1 MTPSSSNQH
10 AGRPEFKPYVS
21 ADDSMAEL
29 SIRAVIL
36 GILMAV
42 FLGAANAYLGMK
54 AGQTISAIFPA
65 AVIAAA
71 AFRLPFFRGTILE
84 QNIARTA
91 AAMGEALIAGAIFTI
106 PAFLIV
112 EVNGQKLWTKF
123 HYWDS
128 TIIMLVGGLLGVLF
142 IILLRRT
149 LVEDATL
156 PFPESAAC
164 VEIVKAGQKADSGAK
179 HVFSALGIGALI
191 EILKNSSGFT
201 LIRDVTSGFIHLPK
215 SVVHHFNVNK
225 VPIGDVTHQGAI
237 PWSSPVAS
245 PALIGVGFIIGP
257 KWAAVNFSGGV
268 MAWLV
273 LIPFILFIDPDLGR
287 RLALH
292 GQAVGLEDQANS
304 VWYNIVRPLAVGA
317 MLVGSVNTLWG
328 MRQSLAKGLFHSFK
342 KQNDAKG
349 GSSGTVSR
357 LEQDLNFKWVVLGI
371 GALLIP
377 MVAIYYSYMH
387 TFGGAVLSALV
398 LVVTGFIFTA
408 VGGYLVGIIGGSNQP
423 VSGLTLS
430 ALIVAALMMLAIGQ
444 RGPAGVAAVLAVA
457 AVVCCAASAGGSL
470 IQDLRVGHLLGGTPW
485 KMEVAEMIS
494 VTVISFVMV
503 FPMII
508 LHEANIKKGGIG
520 IGDQALPAPQA
531 GLMAQLA
538 KGIVGGDMPWGLLIM
553 GMAFALMLILIKA
566 PSPMLIAVGMY
577 LPFETTF
584 AIFVGGMIRWIT
596 MRIADRRKMPEDQQA
611 AMTNIGTL
619 LASGFIAGEALMGV
633 ALSGLILVGLPSIT
647 KMITG
652 REELGLLTSA
662 GGWLSLVVFGVVA
675 LVLIRIPI
683 RSAERGEGVS
693 VRLE

>member
-1 MTPSSSNQH
+1 MSQDTN
-10 AGRPEFKPYVS
+10 FKPYVS
-21 ADDSMAEL
+21 ADASMAEL
-29 SIRAVIL
+29 SVRALIL

-91 AAMGEALIAGAIFTI
+91 ASMGEALIAGAIFTI

-112 EVNGQKLWTKF
+112 QVNGQRLWTKF

-128 TIIMLVGGLLGVLF
+128 TLIMLVGGLLGVLF
-142 IILLRRT
+142 IVLLRRT
-149 LVEDATL
+149 LVEDVTL

-179 HVFSALGIGALI
+179 HVFSALGIGAFI

-201 LIRDVTSGFIHLPK
+201 IIRDVTSGFIQLPK
-215 SVVHHFNVNK
+215 SVVHHFNVDK

-245 PALIGVGFIIGP
+245 PALMGVGYIIGP

-268 MAWLV
+268 IAWLM
-273 LIPFILFIDPDLGR
+273 LIPLILFADPDLAR
-287 RLALH
+287 RLSLH
-292 GQAVGLEDQANS
+292 GQAVGLEDLANS
-304 VWYNIVRPLAVGA
+304 VWYNIVRPIAVGA
-317 MLVGSVNTLWG
+317 MLVGSINTLWG
-328 MRQSLAKGLFHSFK
+328 MRESLAKGLLHSFR
-342 KQNDAKG
+342 KQRDASLG
-349 GSSGTVSR
+349 QGAATSR
-357 LEQDLNFKWVVLGI
+357 LEKDLNFRWVIAGIIVL
-371 GALLIP
+371 LLP
-377 MVAIYYSYMH
+377 MIAIYYRYMH
-387 TFGGAVLSALV
+387 TLGGAVLSALV

-444 RGPAGVAAVLAVA
+444 RGPAGMAAVLAVA

-485 KMEVAEMIS
+485 KMQVAEMIS

-508 LHEANIKKGGIG
+508 LHEGNIARGGIG

-584 AIFVGGMIRWIT
+584 AIFTGGVIRW
-596 MRIADRRKMPEDQQA
+596 MADRWAAKRQMPENQQA
-611 AMTNIGTL
+611 AMVNTGTL

-633 ALSGLILVGLPSIT
+633 AMSGLVLVGLPSIT
-647 KMITG
+647 RMLTG
-652 REELGLLTSA
+652 KEELGLLHSV
-662 GGWLSLVVFGVVA
+662 GGWMSLLVFACVA
-675 LVLIRIPI
+675 YVLIRIPI
-683 RSAERGEGVS
+683 STAEKGEGVS
-693 VRLE
+693 VKLE

>member
-1 MTPSSSNQH
+1 MAHT
-10 AGRPEFKPYVS
+10 PEFKPYVS
-21 ADDSMAEL
+21 ADESLAEL
-29 SIRAVIL
+29 SIRALIL

-112 EVNGQKLWTKF
+112 QVNGQRLWTKF
-123 HYWDS
+123 RYWDS
-128 TIIMLVGGLLGVLF
+128 TLIMLVGGLLGVMF
-142 IILLRRT
+142 IVLLRRT
-149 LVEDATL
+149 LVEDVSL

-179 HVFSALGIGALI
+179 HVFSALSLGALI
-191 EILKNSSGFT
+191 ELFKNSSGLT
-201 LIRDVTSGFIHLPK
+201 LIRDVTSGFFQLPK
-215 SVVHHFNVNK
+215 SVVHHFNINK
-225 VPIGDVTHQGAI
+225 IPMGDVTHQGAI

-245 PALIGVGFIIGP
+245 PALMGVGYIIGP

-273 LIPFILFIDPDLGR
+273 LIPLIIFVDPDLPR
-287 RLALH
+287 RLSLS
-292 GQAVGLEDQANS
+292 GQSVGLVDQANS
-304 VWYNIVRPLAVGA
+304 VWYNLVRPIAVGA
-317 MLVGSVNTLWG
+317 MLVGSINTLWG
-328 MRQSLAKGLFHSFK
+328 MRESLARGLIHSFR
-342 KQNDAKG
+342 KQSDA
-349 GSSGTVSR
+349 SSGGATASR
-357 LEQDLNFKWVVLGI
+357 LEKDLNFRWVIVAI
-371 GALLIP
+371 VALLVP
-377 MVAIYYSYMH
+377 MIAIYYRYMH
-387 TFGGAVLSALV
+387 TFGGAILSAFV
-398 LVVTGFIFTA
+398 LVITGFIFTA

-444 RGPAGVAAVLAVA
+444 QGSAGIAAVLAVA

-485 KMEVAEMIS
+485 KMQMAEIIS
-494 VTVISFVMV
+494 VTVIAFVMV

-508 LHEANIKKGGIG
+508 LHEGNIAKGGIG

-584 AIFVGGMIRWIT
+584 AIFVGGIIRWMA
-596 MRIADRRKMPEDQQA
+596 MRIATSRKMPEEQQLA
-611 AMTNIGTL
+611 LSNTGTL

-633 ALSGLILVGLPSIT
+633 ALSGLVLAGIPSLT
-647 KMITG
+647 QKLTG
-652 REELGLLTSA
+652 REEFALLGSA
-662 GGWLSLVVFGVVA
+662 GGWLSILVFACVTF
-675 LVLIRIPI
+675 VLIRIPI
-683 RSAERGEGVS
+683 RSAEKGEGVS

>member
-1 MTPSSSNQH
+1 MAESPKVQDLSSQ
-10 AGRPEFKPYVS
+10 FKPYVS
-21 ADDSMAEL
+21 ADESMAEL
-29 SIRAVIL
+29 SIRALLL

-112 EVNGQKLWTKF
+112 QVNGQRLWTRF
-123 HYWDS
+123 RYWDS
-128 TIIMLVGGLLGVLF
+128 TLIMLVGGLLGVSF

-149 LVEDATL
+149 LVEDVSL

-179 HVFSALGIGALI
+179 HVFSALGLGAAI

-201 LIRDVTSGFIHLPK
+201 LIRDVTSGFIQLPK
-215 SVVHHFNVNK
+215 SVVHHFNIDK
-225 VPIGDVTHQGAI
+225 VPIGDVAHQGAI

-245 PALIGVGFIIGP
+245 PALMGVGYIIGP

-273 LIPFILFIDPDLGR
+273 LIPFVLFVDPDLAR
-287 RLALH
+287 RLSFQ
-292 GQAVGLEDQANS
+292 GQPVGLADQANS
-304 VWYNIVRPLAVGA
+304 VWYNIVRPIAVGA

-328 MRQSLAKGLFHSFK
+328 MRNSLAKGLVHSFR
-342 KQNDAKG
+342 KQHNTSTDSGA
-349 GSSGTVSR
+349 SSSR
-357 LEQDLNFKWVVLGI
+357 LEHDLNFRWVIAGI
-371 GALLIP
+371 FLLLIP
-377 MVAIYYSYMH
+377 MVAFYYSYMH
-387 TFGGAVLSALV
+387 TLGGAVLSALV
-398 LVVTGFIFTA
+398 LVLTGFIFTA

-485 KMEVAEMIS
+485 KMQVAEMIS

-508 LHEANIKKGGIG
+508 LHEGNIATGGIG
-520 IGDQALPAPQA
+520 IGDQKLPAPQA

-584 AIFVGGMIRWIT
+584 AIFVGGIIRWAAT
-596 MRIADRRKMPEDQQA
+596 RIATQRSMSEDRQA
-611 AMTNIGTL
+611 ALTNTGTL

-633 ALSGLILVGLPSIT
+633 ALSGLVLLKLPSVT

-652 REELGLLTSA
+652 RDELGLLQTA
-662 GGWLSLVVFGVVA
+662 GGWLSILVFACVA
-675 LVLIRIPI
+675 YVLIKIPI
-683 RSAERGEGVS
+683 HSAEKGEGVS

>member
-1 MTPSSSNQH
+1 MAQSPKVQDAASQ
-10 AGRPEFKPYVS
+10 FKPYVS
-21 ADDSMAEL
+21 ADESMAEL
-29 SIRAVIL
+29 SIRAVAL

-112 EVNGQKLWTKF
+112 QINGQRLWTKF
-123 HYWDS
+123 RYWDS
-128 TIIMLVGGLLGVLF
+128 TLIMLVGGLLGVMF

-149 LVEDATL
+149 LVEDVSL

-179 HVFSALGIGALI
+179 HVFSALGVGALI
-191 EILKNSSGFT
+191 EMLKNSSGLT
-201 LIRDVTSGFIHLPK
+201 VIRDVTTGFIQLPK

-245 PALIGVGFIIGP
+245 PALMGVGYIIGT

-273 LIPFILFIDPDLGR
+273 LIPIVLFVDPDLAR
-287 RLALH
+287 RLSLQ
-292 GQAVGLEDQANS
+292 GQPVSLADQANS
-304 VWYNIVRPLAVGA
+304 VWYNIVRPIAVGA

-328 MRQSLAKGLFHSFK
+328 MRNSLAKGLVHSFR
-342 KQNDAKG
+342 KQRDAG
-349 GSSGTVSR
+349 ADSGASTSR
-357 LEQDLNFKWVVLGI
+357 LEQDLNFRWVIAGI
-371 GALLIP
+371 LLLMVP
-377 MVAIYYSYMH
+377 MVAIYYGYIH
-387 TFGGAVLSALV
+387 TFGGALLTALV
-398 LVVTGFIFTA
+398 LVLTGFIFTA

-485 KMEVAEMIS
+485 KMQVAEMIS
-494 VTVISFVMV
+494 VTCISFLMV

-508 LHEANIKKGGIG
+508 LHEGNIAKGGIG

-538 KGIVGGDMPWGLLIM
+538 KGIVGGDMPWGLLVM
-553 GMAFALMLILIKA
+553 GMAFALTLILIKA

-584 AIFVGGMIRWIT
+584 AIFVGGIIRWAAT
-596 MRIADRRKMPEDQQA
+596 VLSERRKMPEERQVA
-611 AMTNIGTL
+611 LVNIGTL

-633 ALSGLILVGLPSIT
+633 ALSGLVLVGLPSVTRIV
-647 KMITG
+647 TG
-652 REELGLLTSA
+652 QDELGLFGIS
-662 GGWLSLVVFGVVA
+662 GGWLSILVFACVA
-675 LVLIRIPI
+675 YILIRIPI
-683 RSAERGEGVS
+683 RSAEKGEGVS

>member
-1 MTPSSSNQH
+1 MAQLPARAQEFSS
-10 AGRPEFKPYVS
+10 EFKPYVS
-21 ADDSMAEL
+21 ADQSMAEL
-29 SIRAVIL
+29 TVRALAL
-36 GILMAV
+36 GVLMAV

-112 EVNGQKLWTKF
+112 QVNGQHLWTKF
-123 HYWDS
+123 RYWDS
-128 TIIMLVGGLLGVLF
+128 TLIMLVGGLLGVLF
-142 IILLRRT
+142 IVLLRRA
-149 LVEDATL
+149 LVEDVTL

-191 EILKNSSGFT
+191 EVLKNSSGFT
-201 LIRDVTSGFIHLPK
+201 LIRDVTSGFIQLPK
-215 SVVHHFNVNK
+215 SVVHHFNLDK
-225 VPIGDVTHQGAI
+225 VPIGDVAHQGAI

-245 PALIGVGFIIGP
+245 PALMGVGYIIGP

-273 LIPFILFIDPDLGR
+273 MIPFVLFVDPDLGR
-287 RLALH
+287 RLSMN
-292 GQAVGLEDQANS
+292 GQPVSLADQANS
-304 VWYNIVRPLAVGA
+304 VWYNIVRPIAVGA

-328 MRQSLAKGLFHSFK
+328 MRDSMVKGLSHSFR
-342 KQNDAKG
+342 KQRDASNG
-349 GSSGTVSR
+349 QGIATSR
-357 LEQDLNFKWVVLGI
+357 LERDLNFRWVVLGI
-371 GALLIP
+371 LFLLIP

-387 TFGGAVLSALV
+387 TLGGAVLSALV

-430 ALIVAALMMLAIGQ
+430 ALIVAALLMLAIGQ

-485 KMEVAEMIS
+485 KMQVAEMIS

-508 LHEANIKKGGIG
+508 LHEGNIAKGGIG

-538 KGIVGGDMPWGLLIM
+538 KGIVGGDMPWGLLVM

-584 AIFVGGMIRWIT
+584 AIFVGGLIRWVAT
-596 MRIADRRKMPEDQQA
+596 TLAVRRRMPEDQQA
-611 AMTNIGTL
+611 ALSNIGTL

-633 ALSGLILVGLPSIT
+633 ALSGLVLVGLPSIT
-647 KMITG
+647 RILTH
-652 REELGLLTSA
+652 RDELALFHST
-662 GGWLSLVVFGVVA
+662 GGWLSLLVFACVA
-675 LVLIRIPI
+675 YILIRIPI
-683 RSAERGEGVS
+683 RSAEKGEGVS

>member
-1 MTPSSSNQH
+1 MAEASSKGQEVST
-10 AGRPEFKPYVS
+10 EFKPYVP
-21 ADDSMAEL
+21 AGESMAEL
-29 SIRAVIL
+29 SIRALIL
-36 GILMAV
+36 GVLMAV

-112 EVNGQKLWTKF
+112 QVNGQRLWTKF

-128 TIIMLVGGLLGVLF
+128 TLIMLVGGLLGVLF

-149 LVEDATL
+149 LVEDVTL

-191 EILKNSSGFT
+191 EMLKNSSGFT
-201 LIRDVTSGFIHLPK
+201 VIRDVTSGFVQLPK
-215 SVVHHFNVNK
+215 SMVHHFNVNK
-225 VPIGDVTHQGAI
+225 VSIGDVTHQGAI

-245 PALIGVGFIIGP
+245 PALMGVGYIIGP

-273 LIPFILFIDPDLGR
+273 LIPLILFVDPDLPR
-287 RLALH
+287 RLAFH
-292 GQAVGLEDQANS
+292 GTAVGLEDQANS
-304 VWYNIVRPLAVGA
+304 VWYNIVRPIAVGA

-328 MRQSLAKGLFHSFK
+328 MRRSLLKGLFHSFR
-342 KQNDAKG
+342 KQQETSNKTAEQ
-349 GSSGTVSR
+349 TSR
-357 LEQDLNFKWVVLGI
+357 LERDLNFRWVLI
-371 GALLIP
+371 AIIALMVP
-377 MVAIYYSYMH
+377 MVAIYYRYIHSMA
-387 TFGGAVLSALV
+387 GAVLSAIV
-398 LVVTGFIFTA
+398 LLVTGFIFTA

-457 AVVCCAASAGGSL
+457 AVVSCAASAGGSL

-485 KMEVAEMIS
+485 KMQVAEMIS
-494 VTVISFVMV
+494 VSVISFLMV
-503 FPMII
+503 FPMVI
-508 LHEANIKKGGIG
+508 LHEGNIAKGGIG

-538 KGIVGGDMPWGLLIM
+538 KGIVGGDMPWGLLVM
-553 GMAFALMLILIKA
+553 GMAFALMLILIEA

-584 AIFVGGMIRWIT
+584 AIFAGGMIRWAA
-596 MRIADRRKMPEDQQA
+596 MRVAARRKMPEEQQVA
-611 AMTNIGTL
+611 LTNIGTL

-633 ALSGLILVGLPSIT
+633 GLSALVLVGLPSVT
-647 KMITG
+647 KIFTG
-652 REELGLLTSA
+652 RDEVGLLGSA
-662 GGWLSLVVFGVVA
+662 GGWLSLLVFACVA
-675 LVLIRIPI
+675 YVLIRIPI
-683 RSAERGEGVS
+683 RSAEKGEGVS

>member
-1 MTPSSSNQH
+1 MAQSPARSRDLSS
-10 AGRPEFKPYVS
+10 EFKPYVS
-21 ADDSMAEL
+21 ADQSMAEL
-29 SIRAVIL
+29 TVRALAL
-36 GILMAV
+36 GVLMAV

-112 EVNGQKLWTKF
+112 QVNGQRLWTKF
-123 HYWDS
+123 RYWDS
-128 TIIMLVGGLLGVLF
+128 TLIMLVGGLLGVLF
-142 IILLRRT
+142 IVLLRRA
-149 LVEDATL
+149 LVEDVTL

-164 VEIVKAGQKADSGAK
+164 VEIVKAGQKADSGAR

-201 LIRDVTSGFIHLPK
+201 LIRDVTSGFIQLPK
-215 SVVHHFNVNK
+215 SVVHHFNLDK

-245 PALIGVGFIIGP
+245 PALMGVGYIIGP

-273 LIPFILFIDPDLGR
+273 MIPFVLFVDPDLGR
-287 RLALH
+287 RLSLN
-292 GQAVGLEDQANS
+292 GQAVSLADQANS
-304 VWYNIVRPLAVGA
+304 VWYNIVRPIAVGA

-328 MRQSLAKGLFHSFK
+328 MRDSLVKGLSHSFR
-342 KQNDAKG
+342 KQRDASNG
-349 GSSGTVSR
+349 QGTATSR
-357 LEQDLNFKWVVLGI
+357 LERDLNFRWVVLGI
-371 GALLIP
+371 LFLLIP

-387 TFGGAVLSALV
+387 TLSGAVLSALV

-430 ALIVAALMMLAIGQ
+430 ALIVAALLMLAIGQ

-485 KMEVAEMIS
+485 KMQVAEMIS
-494 VTVISFVMV
+494 VTVISFLMV

-508 LHEANIKKGGIG
+508 LHEGNIAKGGIG

-538 KGIVGGDMPWGLLIM
+538 KGIVGGDMPWGLLVM

-584 AIFVGGMIRWIT
+584 AIFVGGLIRWVAT
-596 MRIADRRKMPEDQQA
+596 TLAVRRRMPEDQQA
-611 AMTNIGTL
+611 ALSNIGTL

-633 ALSGLILVGLPSIT
+633 ALSGLVLVGLPSIT
-647 KMITG
+647 RILTH
-652 REELGLLTSA
+652 RDELALFHSA
-662 GGWLSLVVFGVVA
+662 GGWLSLLVFACVA
-675 LVLIRIPI
+675 YILIRIPI
-683 RSAERGEGVS
+683 RSAEKGEGVS

>member
-1 MTPSSSNQH
+1 MAQ
-10 AGRPEFKPYVS
+10 GPEFKPYVP
-21 ADDSMAEL
+21 ADESMVEL
-29 SIRAVIL
+29 SIRAILL

-71 AFRLPFFRGTILE
+71 AFRLPFFRGTLLE

-112 EVNGQKLWTKF
+112 EVNGQRLWTRF
-123 HYWDS
+123 RYWDS
-128 TIIMLVGGLLGVLF
+128 TLIMLIGGLLGVLF
-142 IILLRRT
+142 IVLLRRT
-149 LVEDATL
+149 LVEDVTL

-164 VEIVKAGQKADSGAK
+164 FEIVKAGQKADSGAK
-179 HVFSALGIGALI
+179 HVFSALGMGALI
-191 EILKNSSGFT
+191 EILKNSSGLT
-201 LIRDVTSGFIHLPK
+201 LIRDVTSGFIQLPK
-215 SVVHHFNVNK
+215 SIVHHFNVNK

-245 PALIGVGFIIGP
+245 PALMGVGYIIGP

-268 MAWLV
+268 IAWLV
-273 LIPFILFIDPDLGR
+273 LIPLILFVDPDLAR
-287 RLALH
+287 RLSLN
-292 GQAVGLEDQANS
+292 GQPVRLVDEATS
-304 VWYNIVRPLAVGA
+304 VWYNIVRPIAVGA

-328 MRQSLAKGLFHSFK
+328 MRQSLARGLVHSFR
-342 KQNDAKG
+342 KQSQESKTSVTN
-349 GSSGTVSR
+349 SSR
-357 LEQDLNFKWVVLGI
+357 LEKDLNFKGVVIGI
-371 GALLIP
+371 LLLLVPMVMIYYGYIHSWAGALL
-377 MVAIYYSYMH
+377 
-387 TFGGAVLSALV
+387 TALV
-398 LVVTGFIFTA
+398 LLVTGFIFTA

-444 RGPAGVAAVLAVA
+444 RGPMGVAAVLGVA

-485 KMEVAEMIS
+485 KMQVAEMLS
-494 VTVISFVMV
+494 VTVISFLMV

-508 LHEANIKKGGIG
+508 LHEGNIAKGGIG

-538 KGIVGGDMPWGLLIM
+538 KGIVGGDMPWGLLVM

-584 AIFVGGMIRWIT
+584 AIFTGGVIRWIGE
-596 MRIADRRKMPEDQQA
+596 RLAARRGMPEDRQA
-611 AMTNIGTL
+611 ALFNTGTL

-647 KMITG
+647 KIITA
-652 REELGLLTSA
+652 RDELGLLESA
-662 GGWLSLVVFGVVA
+662 GGWFSILVFACVA
-675 LVLIRIPI
+675 YVLIRIPMK
-683 RSAERGEGVS
+683 SAEKGEGVS

>member
-1 MTPSSSNQH
+1 MAQSSKVQESTS
-10 AGRPEFKPYVS
+10 PFKPYVS
-21 ADDSMAEL
+21 AEESMAEL
-29 SIRAVIL
+29 SIRAVVL

-112 EVNGQKLWTKF
+112 QVNGQRLWTKF
-123 HYWDS
+123 RYWDS
-128 TIIMLVGGLLGVLF
+128 TLIMLVGGLLGVLF

-149 LVEDATL
+149 LVEDVSL

-164 VEIVKAGQKADSGAK
+164 VEIVKAGQMADSGAK
-179 HVFSALGIGALI
+179 HVFSALGLGALI
-191 EILKNSSGFT
+191 EILKNTSGFT
-201 LIRDVTSGFIHLPK
+201 LIRDVTTGFIQLPK

-225 VPIGDVTHQGAI
+225 IPIGDVAHQGAI

-245 PALIGVGFIIGP
+245 PALMGVGYIIGP

-268 MAWLV
+268 IAWLV
-273 LIPFILFIDPDLGR
+273 LIPFVLFVDPDLAR
-287 RLALH
+287 RLAFQ
-292 GQAVGLEDQANS
+292 GQPVSLADQANS
-304 VWYNIVRPLAVGA
+304 VWYNIVRPIAVGA

-328 MRQSLAKGLFHSFK
+328 MRNSLAKGLLHSFR
-342 KQNDAKG
+342 KQRDA
-349 GSSGTVSR
+349 SSDSGASSSR
-357 LEQDLNFKWVVLGI
+357 LEQDLNFRWVIVGI
-371 GALLIP
+371 GLLLIP
-377 MVAIYYSYMH
+377 MVAIYYGYMH
-387 TFGGAVLSALV
+387 TLGGAVLSALV
-398 LVVTGFIFTA
+398 LVLTGFIFTA

-430 ALIVAALMMLAIGQ
+430 ALIVAALLMLAIGQ

-485 KMEVAEMIS
+485 RMEVAEMIS
-494 VTVISFVMV
+494 VTFISFIMV

-508 LHEANIKKGGIG
+508 LHEGNIAKGGIG

-538 KGIVGGDMPWGLLIM
+538 KGIVGGDMPWGLLVM
-553 GMAFALMLILIKA
+553 GMAFALMLILIRA

-584 AIFVGGMIRWIT
+584 AIFVGGIIRWVAT
-596 MRIADRRKMPEDQQA
+596 AVAARRKMAEDRQVA
-611 AMTNIGTL
+611 LANIGTL

-633 ALSGLILVGLPSIT
+633 ALSGLVLVGLPSVTRIV
-647 KMITG
+647 TG
-652 REELGLLTSA
+652 HDELRLFGMA
-662 GGWLSLVVFGVVA
+662 GGWLSILVFACVA
-675 LVLIRIPI
+675 YVLIRIPI
-683 RSAERGEGVS
+683 RSAEKGEGVS